1 MHGIVWAAMAAC
13 SRMDGGGVMDDSTFV
28 TTMAQLSAIEQ
39 RYELTDAARDSAR
52 RRVLQEQGLTVD
64 ALERQARAYGDDP
77 RRATAIWRAIDRKRL
92 RLQRGQ
98 AAEGDADGGEE
109 KTR

>member
-1 MHGIVWAAMAAC
+1 MLWAALAAC

-52 RRVLQEQGLTVD
+52 RQVLQEQGLTAD

-77 RRATAIWRAIDRKRL
+77 QRATAIWRAINRKMLRL
-92 RLQRGQ
+92 RRGPG
-98 AAEGDADGGEE
+98 EEGGEE